1 MALCVSQ
8 QEMAPKLEET
18 EKVAKRADGAIDT
31 LKTRVMLDSEEL
43 KTGMMKSLTDIG
55 KDLDDLTETVQG
67 MTADLDINALLMS
80 AATIKP

>member
-1 MALCVSQ
+1 
-8 QEMAPKLEET
+8 MAPKLAET

-43 KTGMMKSLTDIG
+43 KTGMMKSLEGIVR
-55 KDLDDLTETVQG
+55 DLDELTETVQG

-80 AATIKP
+80 AATLKP

>member
-1 MALCVSQ
+1 
-8 QEMAPKLEET
+8 MAPKLEET